1 MTLQDWMDK
10 PYCHDPLHLNRFHAS
25 RSGSIGLDMRE
36 RLPLH
41 DPVPV
46 AGRAKRGIA
55 NRRRSQ
61 RHQTGT
67 VPTTVQPPSEEEP

>member
-41 DPVPV
+41 DPAPRL
-46 AGRAKRGIA
+46 ASRGIA

-61 RHQTGT
+61 RHPLGT